1 MPSVSDVGSGKAIGV
16 DMLQTLRK
24 NVDALNISET
34 FSKGKK
40 RLLAPEVAVDVG
52 WDKLPGVDDS
62 GATFLQNHGYTSS
75 LPSASREFA
84 KGASMSSVR
93 RNASSRLESKF
104 SEESRRKEISYA
116 RQRRKHEHIDLDAE
130 GINDERK
137 YLGRCQLPFRLHGRG
152 RGDCWVDSQDHHGN
166 VCYETS
172 CYRIVFQLWFRNAT
186 AAAVAKVESSG
197 FVVASDGT
205 IVKVGSLTPGSHVS
219 RSSKSSTHLHPRRRS
234 PLESSGAFDMSP
246 DRRCDIGWGRS
257 RRYVSGMTNWHRSKF
272 HGPMEANRI
281 DTAVQ
286 HPLSRREQSFSP
298 HRRSVHLSWECT
310 RSSSRS
316 RTRSPCTWSSTI
328 RRSGVWING
337 SPNVRQQSRSPNFK
351 SERRLF
357 KQSSLQLRTV
367 SGELAGYT
375 HLSKNHSSPKLAS
388 RWINDKNLH
397 DQLREHK
404 DKRPSGRCMPSRIF
418 SQSSRLIDSGDRM
431 KLDDFYQRTHSGS
444 FHVNAVYGRGFRR
457 DASDDVEEKSDL
469 AFDSVIDA
477 KHGNSPWLWVE
488 VCLSTSLFRK
498 TLKHQFWLLHGCDVN
513 GAFRL
518 AHDFVFSTRFL
529 SYWSALG

>member
-1 MPSVSDVGSGKAIGV
+1 
-16 DMLQTLRK
+16 
-24 NVDALNISET
+24 
-34 FSKGKK
+34 
-40 RLLAPEVAVDVG
+40 
-52 WDKLPGVDDS
+52 
-62 GATFLQNHGYTSS
+62 
-75 LPSASREFA
+75 
-84 KGASMSSVR
+84 MSSVR

-137 YLGRCQLPFRLHGRG
+137 YLEG
-152 RGDCWVDSQDHHGN
+152 V
-166 VCYETS
+166 S
-172 CYRIVFQLWFRNAT
+172 CPSVYMVEAEVIVGYGSRNAT

-477 KHGNSPWLWVE
+477 KHVLVNFSVQENLEAPVLDFFPIGVLWVD
-488 VCLSTSLFRK
+488 FA
-498 TLKHQFWLLHGCDVN
+498 LLY
-513 GAFRL
+513 
-518 AHDFVFSTRFL
+518 S
-529 SYWSALG
+529 S